1 MLTANFFLAG
11 LAQEYKKKISAGTGF
26 APSVQAPRDG
36 KDNANV
42 EVQVKSAST
51 YSWVPI
57 KSECIRKLVCPN
69 VFLFVKLVAAVENRE
84 S

>member
-51 YSWVPI
+51 YS
-57 KSECIRKLVCPN
+57 
-69 VFLFVKLVAAVENRE
+69 
-84 S
+84 